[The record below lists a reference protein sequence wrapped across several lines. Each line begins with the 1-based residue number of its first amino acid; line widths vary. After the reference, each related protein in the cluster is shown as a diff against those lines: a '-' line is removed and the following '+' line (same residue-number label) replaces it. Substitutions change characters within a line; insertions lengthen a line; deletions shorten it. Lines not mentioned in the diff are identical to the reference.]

1 MERICETMATAR
13 GGGDGYLVAA
23 AFAFAATDGV
33 GASRAALVFGPGCTA
48 DGGAGGVTFF
58 RRGVGAVEAG
68 GGPAVLLRSMRARSA
83 AITSSCVAAAGFS
96 TSLRAFLPLF
106 ENESSAPAASRADG
120 ERLRFRRSASLSCGP
135 SGAGGEPSRPDEW
148 FEGEG

>member
-23 AFAFAATDGV
+23 AFAFALAATDGV
-33 GASRAALVFGPGCTA
+33 GASGAALVFGPGCTA

-83 AITSSCVAAAGFS
+83 AMTSSCVAAAGFS
-96 TSLRAFLPLF
+96 TSLRAFLPPF
-106 ENESSAPAASRADG
+106 ENESSAPEIGRAHV
-120 ERLRFRRSASLSCGP
+120 
-135 SGAGGEPSRPDEW
+135 
-148 FEGEG
+148 